1 MEQDELKQLIEK
13 ARKDPEFFH
22 ALVFDPDKAVSHM
35 VSADRQ
41 AKAAVYGIQPEE
53 LLAKALAPAPSPSL
67 KCTVTCESSCGL
79 TCLGK
84 SCNYTCGVESCDQT
98 CNSARS
104 CGVTIGLPV

>member
-1 MEQDELKQLIEK
+1 MEQDELKKLIEK

-53 LLAKALAPAPSPSL
+53 LLAKALAPSPSMQ
-67 KCTVTCESSCGL
+67 CNWTCEGSCGT
-79 TCLGK
+79 TCLGSR
-84 SCNYTCGVESCDQT
+84 SCGYTCGADSCVQT
-98 CNSARS
+98 CITARS
-104 CGVTIGLPV
+104 CGATIGMPV